1 MGFIGDIIGGVGQ
14 GKAQQ
19 ASIEQERFSTQQALQ
34 RLDAANAVTQ
44 ADPYLTSA
52 ETGGAS
58 ANTAQAALLG
68 VGGDPAAQQEAFK
81 NYLGSTGYQFQL
93 GQGQN
98 AVASSNASK
107 GLLNSGAT
115 AKALTQYGQNLAST
129 SFGNYFNELGTVSA
143 AGANAAQTK
152 ANSRIGAASQGAGIT
167 AQSGAN
173 QANYDWKGI
182 TGQYNAYGNAA
193 SSAGS
198 MLMGAM

>member
-1 MGFIGDIIGGVGQ
+1 MGFVGDIIGGVGQ

-19 ASIEQERFSTQQALQ
+19 AAVEQERFSTQQALQ
-34 RLDAANAVTQ
+34 RLDTANAQTQ
-44 ADPYLTSA
+44 ADPYLSSA
-52 ETGGAS
+52 DAGGAK
-58 ANTAQAALLG
+58 ANQAQAALLG
-68 VGGDPAAQQEAFK
+68 VGGDPAAQQTAFN

-98 AVASSNASK
+98 AVASSTAAK

-129 SFGNYFNELGTVSA
+129 SFGNYFNQLGAVSSQ
-143 AGANAAQTK
+143 GSGAAQTL
-152 ANSRIGAASQGAGIT
+152 ANSRIGSASTGAGIT

-182 TGQYNAYGNAA
+182 TGQYNSYGNAA
-193 SSAGS
+193 NSLTS
-198 MLMGAM
+198 MI